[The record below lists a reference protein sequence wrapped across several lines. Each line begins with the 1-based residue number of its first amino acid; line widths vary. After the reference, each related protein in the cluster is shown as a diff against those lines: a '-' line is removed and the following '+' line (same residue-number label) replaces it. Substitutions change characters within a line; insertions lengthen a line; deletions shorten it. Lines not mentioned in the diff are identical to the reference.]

1 MFGLSTESLEA
12 RCAELGER
20 FGLTK
25 REKELLELFA
35 CGRNSAYIEKE
46 LFISK
51 NTVASHRKSI
61 YRKMGV
67 KTQQELLTL
76 VEGN

>member
-1 MFGLSTESLEA
+1 MVA
-12 RCAELGER
+12 
-20 FGLTK
+20 
-25 REKELLELFA
+25 ELFA